1 MLPGARFWFGRG
13 CRRRQIRAMDPL
25 RRIRPA
31 RKFALARQL
40 RRAATPAE
48 RYAWS
53 VLRKRGVLSLKF
65 RRQHVVHGFI
75 VDFCCVAERV
85 VLELEGD
92 VHEGSGQEA
101 YDAARVG
108 VLQAAGYRVVRVRNR
123 DVTRERLEALLREA
137 LGSRSIV
144 PPLPKG
150 EGARG

>member
-1 MLPGARFWFGRG
+1 
-13 CRRRQIRAMDPL
+13 MDPL

-48 RYAWS
+48 RYPWS

-123 DVTRERLEALLREA
+123 DVTRERLERSCARLSEAVPSFPLSRRER
-137 LGSRSIV
+137 G
-144 PPLPKG
+144 PGG
-150 EGARG
+150 EDPTRTRE